1 MSMAWVNNKLVF
13 IAGPELRRQALKLTS
28 ERIETLRK
36 DLNNPFAESRELQM
50 ERKALARI
58 EALGNE

>member
-13 IAGPELRRQALKLTS
+13 VAGPELHRQALRLTS

-36 DLNNPFAESRELQM
+36 DLSDPYAESRDLQM